1 MYLHQKFI
9 NRLIKLTEKGRLNWE
24 KVEGNK
30 NCFATPR
37 HYVAKY
43 RGAEIHVL
51 HGLDYSH
58 SWEKEHNEQ
67 HGKVIAIIIV
77 KNKKQQTFLFNE
89 VPSDKIAFDLYEIIL
104 HYYGDLL
111 KKIYTGEKLPLD
123 KKILYKLMTNKK

>member
-1 MYLHQKFI
+1 MS
-9 NRLIKLTEKGRLNWE
+9 WE

-43 RGAEIHVL
+43 RGFNIHVL
-51 HGLDYSH
+51 YGLNLCH

-89 VPSDKIAFDLYEIIL
+89 IIASDKIAFDLYEIIL
-104 HYYGDLL
+104 HYNDPLL
-111 KKIYTGEKLPLD
+111 EKIYTGEKLPLD